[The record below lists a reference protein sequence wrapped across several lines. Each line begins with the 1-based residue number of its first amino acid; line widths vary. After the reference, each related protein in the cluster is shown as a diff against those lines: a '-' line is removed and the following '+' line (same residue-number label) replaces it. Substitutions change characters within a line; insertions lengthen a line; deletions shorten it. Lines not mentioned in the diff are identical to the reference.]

1 MKDILEFIGNFDTSF
16 IDSKLSEREKMAISL
31 ASLVA
36 NQNFEAIEI
45 YVNEFLDKGF
55 SGNEIYEVVLHT
67 SPYCGYFRQA
77 KLLSLF

>member
-36 NQNFEAIEI
+36 NLN
-45 YVNEFLDKGF
+45 L
-55 SGNEIYEVVLHT
+55 
-67 SPYCGYFRQA
+67 
-77 KLLSLF
+77 